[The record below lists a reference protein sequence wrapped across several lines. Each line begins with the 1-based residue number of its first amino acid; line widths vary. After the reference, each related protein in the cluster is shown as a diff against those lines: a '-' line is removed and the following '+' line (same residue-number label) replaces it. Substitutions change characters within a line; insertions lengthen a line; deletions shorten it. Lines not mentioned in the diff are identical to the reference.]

1 MESTIHWSHSLV
13 AFRHRNDERNTTDVT
28 GRPAPVERKWVAKSR
43 SKPGCSASGWTF
55 LDEAGDSFQ
64 QRHLKEN
71 NDASTNEQPGND
83 PS

>member
-1 MESTIHWSHSLV
+1 VEAPGGRQSLD
-13 AFRHRNDERNTTDVT
+13 RNRDVLH
-28 GRPAPVERKWVAKSR
+28 PD
-43 SKPGCSASGWTF
+43 WTF

-71 NDASTNEQPGND
+71 NYASTNEQPSND